1 MPAAAPLP
9 SSVGKDEQNLGPGS
23 PVVPAWLLQ
32 PVWPGGCSHG
42 YGRVREPLMGHAACL
57 LLRKVDDGERAT
69 GGLPAQVLMTVDEM
83 IIGRS

>member
-1 MPAAAPLP
+1 
-9 SSVGKDEQNLGPGS
+9 
-23 PVVPAWLLQ
+23 
-32 PVWPGGCSHG
+32 
-42 YGRVREPLMGHAACL
+42 L